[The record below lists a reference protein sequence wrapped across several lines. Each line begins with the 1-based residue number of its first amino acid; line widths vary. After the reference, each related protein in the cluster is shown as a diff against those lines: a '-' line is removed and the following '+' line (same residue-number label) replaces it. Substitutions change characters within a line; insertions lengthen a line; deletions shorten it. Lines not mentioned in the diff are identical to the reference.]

1 MHIYMGERILVV
13 SASLCVE
20 EDLPLILILTTTGM
34 AHPHRTRR
42 VVGVPVAGRRR
53 HDVVVRVRPLLV
65 VFSWFV
71 VVGLL
76 RPLSMTATAFRV
88 VSNIKHRPGHP
99 PSQHRRPSW
108 DTEFS
113 VLPKD
118 LDMLKEEDCTCSTT
132 TSPGATTPT
141 PNPAASEELTWI
153 SLTEDGGVRKAVL
166 PQQVGGDGLSD
177 NQENKNQKNKNE
189 DLSSRSLVT
198 TASSSEVVISYQGRW
213 VDAHWSTHEVLE
225 CWLLQQQG
233 MSRNDPLYQAF
244 QDHDMDEAKLTNNT
258 VQQAHHPF
266 LFTEAFVQNTLGV
279 TSKMAC
285 KKLVMA
291 ARRLK
296 AVREETVAGTVFDQ
310 KDHYI
315 VTIGESNNKNNSRSS
330 SSKTLI
336 RGMRIALATMTVGEV
351 SKIRIRS
358 DYAYGPEGYRR
369 STGEVMVPPFCTLE
383 FQVHVK
389 SILPLSS

>member
-1 MHIYMGERILVV
+1 MAFPCDSHHSVRRP
-13 SASLCVE
+13 LCRRE
-20 EDLPLILILTTTGM
+20 LIIILILTTTGM
-34 AHPHRTRR
+34 PHPHRTRR
-42 VVGVPVAGRRR
+42 VVGVPVRRI
-53 HDVVVRVRPLLV
+53 HDVGGPLLV

-71 VVGLL
+71 VGLL
-76 RPLSMTATAFRV
+76 HPLSMTATAFRIMT
-88 VSNIKHRPGHP
+88 SIRFRPGHP
-99 PSQHRRPSW
+99 PSPHRRPSCGK
-108 DTEFS
+108 EFS

-132 TSPGATTPT
+132 RTGTTTPAT
-141 PNPAASEELTWI
+141 PNPESEELTWI
-153 SLTEDGGVRKAVL
+153 SLTEDGGVRKAAL
-166 PQQVGGDGLSD
+166 QQQVGGDGLPDS
-177 NQENKNQKNKNE
+177 QENKSQKNKNE
-189 DLSSRSLVT
+189 ELSPRSQVT
-198 TASSSEVVISYQGRW
+198 GLSFSEVVISYQGRW

-233 MSRNDPLYQAF
+233 MTRNDPLYQAF

-258 VQQAHHPF
+258 EQQAHHPQHHPF

-296 AVREETVAGTVFDQ
+296 AVREETIAGTVFDQ
-310 KDHYI
+310 KDHYT
-315 VTIGESNNKNNSRSS
+315 VTMGESNTNKNNS
-330 SSKTLI
+330 SSKTVI

-358 DYAYGPEGYRR
+358 DYAYGAEGYRR

>member
-1 MHIYMGERILVV
+1 MHIYMGEWILVV
-13 SASLCVE
+13 SVVLCRRGLVI
-20 EDLPLILILTTTGM
+20 ILILTTTGM

-42 VVGVPVAGRRR
+42 VVGVPVARRRR

-76 RPLSMTATAFRV
+76 GPLSMTATAFRV
-88 VSNIKHRPGHP
+88 VTNIRHRPGHR

-108 DTEFS
+108 GKEFS

-118 LDMLKEEDCTCSTT
+118 LDMLKEEDCTCT
-132 TSPGATTPT
+132 TSTAGATTLI
-141 PNPAASEELTWI
+141 PNPESEEWTWI

-166 PQQVGGDGLSD
+166 QQQVGGDGLSD

-189 DLSSRSLVT
+189 DLSPRPLVVT
-198 TASSSEVVISYQGRW
+198 PGSSAFEVVISYQGRW
-213 VDAHWSTHEVLE
+213 VDAHWSTHDVLE

-233 MSRNDPLYQAF
+233 MTRNDPLYQAF
-244 QDHDMDEAKLTNNT
+244 QNHDMDEAKLTNNT
-258 VQQAHHPF
+258 TEQQDDHPF

-296 AVREETVAGTVFDQ
+296 AVRDETIAGTVFDQ
-310 KDHYI
+310 KDHYT
-315 VTIGESNNKNNSRSS
+315 VTIGESNNKNNSSS
-330 SSKTLI
+330 SSKTVI

-358 DYAYGPEGYRR
+358 DYAYGAEGYRR

-389 SILPLSS
+389 SIRPLSS